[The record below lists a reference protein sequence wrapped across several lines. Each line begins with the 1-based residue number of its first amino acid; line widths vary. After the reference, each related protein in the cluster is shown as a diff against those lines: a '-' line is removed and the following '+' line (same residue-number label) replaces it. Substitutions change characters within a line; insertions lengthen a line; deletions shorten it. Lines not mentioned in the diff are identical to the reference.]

1 MCLNCRGTSEYL
13 ERNIFFIYLIIV
25 HCFLHFMHFLYLF
38 YCPALRCVTAIL
50 QHALECPCYVWKCC
64 LAASPTSQRDLG
76 QNGQTPEGQT
86 SREQKLKHE
95 PGVRPWFGKTCEKSP
110 RSWGL
115 WWITAVPLKL
125 LFCRRSI
132 THLCS
137 LSVTMVMHSDQD
149 SKTLGDQLQIRHH
162 YAS

>member
-1 MCLNCRGTSEYL
+1 MCSACREKSEYL
-13 ERNIFFIYLIIV
+13 ERNVFFIHLIIV
-25 HCFLHFMHFLYLF
+25 HCVVHFMHLLYLF
-38 YCPALRCVTAIL
+38 YCPALL
-50 QHALECPCYVWKCC
+50 QYALECPCYVWKCC

-86 SREQKLKHE
+86 SRVQKLKH
-95 PGVRPWFGKTCEKSP
+95 GVRPWFGKTCEKSP
-110 RSWGL
+110 HLWGL